1 MSGNLAPGLV
11 PMINYDDVLERYKH
25 MRAIN
30 FRLNNKVLTR
40 YAARETVEEAARRL
54 GIWEQGRIIFDTED
68 QVAVLM
74 DYAYYDCF
82 QDGSNAVDRYAAEN
96 PPAPGSDEE
105 TLVAAMRQAFFSV
118 FRVNK
123 VVTGIGVH
131 VLDILSDRQYFLAD
145 VGISGTAEEALVFIS
160 RVLPFEDFIMTCG
173 AALPADG
180 AAQTSIGNHLNSMP
194 KSPLDE
200 EPMTREEKAD
210 MAASMIRFCLES
222 GSSEDIRYSEAA
234 EDQTENSQMIPFPSA
249 DAKAGR
255 NESCPCGSGKKY
267 KRCCGR

>member
-1 MSGNLAPGLV
+1 
-11 PMINYDDVLERYKH
+11 MINYNDVLERYKH

-82 QDGSNAVDRYAAEN
+82 QEGSNAVDRYAAEN

-105 TLVAAMRQAFFSV
+105 ALVAAMRQAFFSV

-145 VGISGTAEEALVFIS
+145 VGISSTAEE
-160 RVLPFEDFIMTCG
+160 T
-173 AALPADG
+173 
-180 AAQTSIGNHLNSMP
+180 
-194 KSPLDE
+194 
-200 EPMTREEKAD
+200 
-210 MAASMIRFCLES
+210 
-222 GSSEDIRYSEAA
+222 
-234 EDQTENSQMIPFPSA
+234 
-249 DAKAGR
+249 
-255 NESCPCGSGKKY
+255 
-267 KRCCGR
+267 